1 MEEVNKAGKAKKLRG
16 FEMIKSV
23 WLDEEAWSGMPCM
36 QCCSKHSA
44 VHDVNGRR
52 SHGRHGSNILSGL
65 HVQTLEHVCFAV
77 DHACHRT
84 FCLWCVL
91 TSDAVTLTSFVGIS
105 RDACW

>member
-23 WLDEEAWSGMPCM
+23 WLDEEAWSGMLCM

-44 VHDVNGRR
+44 VNGRR
-52 SHGRHGSNILSGL
+52 SHGRQGSNILSAL

-84 FCLWCVL
+84 FCFWCVL
-91 TSDAVTLTSFVGIS
+91 ISDAVTMASIVKIS
-105 RDACW
+105 RVACC